1 MLAAENQE
9 DAAVLAHGPVAID
22 VCVRPETRAV
32 IITGPNMGGNAT
44 LKVTLLL
51 PDSRSISRSGG
62 KLPSRLWSMLQSK
75 LKVTEEM
82 QTCSSMLQG
91 QCQSQLTPHACIA
104 HLQQVAACW
113 LNNPEGCQQ
122 FNSSLRGSW
131 VCTTSRPVVEA
142 RSWFRSLQQYLE
154 LGLELRK
161 LPRSRRTQ
169 WGLNHARDFFATCL
183 LNCNVLWR

>member
-91 QCQSQLTPHACIA
+91 QCPSQLTPHA
-104 HLQQVAACW
+104 
-113 LNNPEGCQQ
+113 
-122 FNSSLRGSW
+122 
-131 VCTTSRPVVEA
+131 
-142 RSWFRSLQQYLE
+142 
-154 LGLELRK
+154 
-161 LPRSRRTQ
+161 
-169 WGLNHARDFFATCL
+169 
-183 LNCNVLWR
+183 